1 MPPLTIPF
9 GCPLLDQKEI
19 DAATKVLS
27 GPILAHG
34 PVCLE
39 FEEAFADYIQVEHAI
54 SVASGTAALHLC
66 LFASEIGPGDEI
78 IVPAMSHV
86 ATAHAV
92 EYCGAKPIFADVSP
106 TSGNITPEGIR
117 EIITDKTKAVMVVH
131 FLGLP
136 CDMDPINAI
145 AQKLGVFVIEDAAL
159 AMGAQYG
166 SRMAGALAQA
176 ACFSF
181 YPIKHITSIE
191 GGMVTTNNGALAELI
206 RQRKA
211 FGYNHSYQTRMK
223 PGVYDV
229 PVLGFNY
236 RMNEVEAAVGL
247 CQLDKL
253 NERLKIRK
261 HNYNALKSSLAEI
274 DEITV
279 FEPVQGKS
287 ASSYYCLNAILPA
300 DASLNRDKIVQEL
313 TAQNIGSSVH
323 YPGPIPLM
331 TYYREKYD
339 YKPGQFQTAEWLAN
353 QTISLPVAPHVPD
366 GFEEHIA
373 ATMKNAIYKAL
384 HED

>member
-1 MPPLTIPF
+1 
-9 GCPLLDQKEI
+9 
-19 DAATKVLS
+19 
-27 GPILAHG
+27 
-34 PVCLE
+34 
-39 FEEAFADYIQVEHAI
+39 
-54 SVASGTAALHLC
+54 
-66 LFASEIGPGDEI
+66 
-78 IVPAMSHV
+78 
-86 ATAHAV
+86 
-92 EYCGAKPIFADVSP
+92 
-106 TSGNITPEGIR
+106 
-117 EIITDKTKAVMVVH
+117 
-131 FLGLP
+131 
-136 CDMDPINAI
+136 
-145 AQKLGVFVIEDAAL
+145 
-159 AMGAQYG
+159 
-166 SRMAGALAQA
+166 
-176 ACFSF
+176 
-181 YPIKHITSIE
+181 
-191 GGMVTTNNGALAELI
+191 MVTTNNGALAELI

-339 YKPGQFQTAEWLAN
+339 YKPGQFQTAEWLGN